1 MSKKKKK
8 NVSSPANCVHVC
20 PLSNNNDLE
29 KQGRGEFDYCVDCN
43 SGVIATKWVD
53 NKSLLVGSNYV
64 AI

>member
-1 MSKKKKK
+1 M
-8 NVSSPANCVHVC
+8 SSPANCVHVC

-43 SGVIATKWVD
+43 SGVIVTKWVD